1 MEPEDI
7 IDELPAVPAGEEF
20 DFNDETAELDF
31 ERENYGEEEAD
42 E

>member
-20 DFNDETAELDF
+20 DFNEDTQELDYTK
-31 ERENYGEEEAD
+31 ENYGEEEAD
-42 E
+42 K